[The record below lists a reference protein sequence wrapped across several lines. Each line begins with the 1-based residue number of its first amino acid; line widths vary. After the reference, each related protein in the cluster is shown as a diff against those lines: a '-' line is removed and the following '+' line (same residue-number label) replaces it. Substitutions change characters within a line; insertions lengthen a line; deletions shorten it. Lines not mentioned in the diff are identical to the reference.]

1 MSDEI
6 EKESLAD
13 WKTYLRWHAAHD
25 AATSLSA
32 AFVKENFS
40 FYGKTLRGREEL
52 PPRWKRCAN
61 DVDNDLG
68 ESARPGVRGQVLQ
81 SAGQAGSVD
90 HCERSRSRDAA

>member
-1 MSDEI
+1 VVTPDYFHVMSDEI

-40 FYGKTLRGREEL
+40 FYGKTLRGLEEL
-52 PPRWKRCAN
+52 PRVGSAAQMMWITTWEKR
-61 DVDNDLG
+61 
-68 ESARPGVRGQVLQ
+68 SARRMLRSTSVR
-81 SAGQAGSVD
+81 
-90 HCERSRSRDAA
+90 RPSRRR